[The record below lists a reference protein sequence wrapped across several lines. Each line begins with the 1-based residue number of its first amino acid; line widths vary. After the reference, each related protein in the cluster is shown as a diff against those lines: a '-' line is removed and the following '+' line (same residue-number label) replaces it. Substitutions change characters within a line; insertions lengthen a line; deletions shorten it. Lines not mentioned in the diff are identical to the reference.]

1 MWWLNTNK
9 QKIKPK
15 HQQWRGQLHVLASRC
30 FDSSCWCKIDHTL
43 ANSDIH
49 GTSTSQDLQHCTP
62 RKLECV
68 TVGNKA
74 QKHPQMLKS
83 LRHLL
88 LPSPRPS
95 PQIFLEKHY
104 PFDTCICKLLR
115 QSLRTQGLTSTSKFS
130 RRSDPAERKLGLL
143 WKHGGTARDDWLYR
157 KHNRCWGV
165 LGRNLVEPS
174 RAGNEHAPAS
184 HMLSDIHSHNLILT
198 DVIRKR
204 ANKLQ
209 L

>member
-1 MWWLNTNK
+1 MYLQAT
-9 QKIKPK
+9 
-15 HQQWRGQLHVLASRC
+15 VLTVSA
-30 FDSSCWCKIDHTL
+30 DVKYITHLLTPWDVNQPGSSAC
-43 ANSDIH
+43 S
-49 GTSTSQDLQHCTP
+49 P
-62 RKLECV
+62 RKLECL

-88 LPSPRPS
+88 LPPPTPTPS

-115 QSLRTQGLTSTSKFS
+115 QSLRTQGLTSTSEFS

-157 KHNRCWGV
+157 KHNRC
-165 LGRNLVEPS
+165 
-174 RAGNEHAPAS
+174 
-184 HMLSDIHSHNLILT
+184 
-198 DVIRKR
+198 
-204 ANKLQ
+204 
-209 L
+209 